1 MLSGSWR
8 SPSRRIL
15 AVAISFCALAVTL
28 YGFISGADRLRDFA
42 GYYTAARAL
51 TEGHP
56 TVNLYDDL
64 WFHQALVRYGIDEP
78 TIVMYVNP
86 PAIALLVMPLVP
98 FPPFT
103 AKLLWNIISLL
114 AVLAGWRVLLP
125 VVNMSPRE
133 WRSIVLLGCI
143 LTSTPFLRNL
153 QLGQVYTLLFLLFA
167 VLSRAYLA
175 ARPAVTGLALAGS
188 MTLKLYGW
196 VFPVLFLFGK
206 KWRFLAWSVL
216 LPGALLAVCVLLF
229 GAEAYRAQ
237 WDRIASM
244 SGAADTAS
252 LALRSVVAP
261 LSRLFVFH
269 PQWNPGAVTH
279 LPLIPIVLPPILLFT
294 ALWMTFQKTSAD
306 PLTALA
312 AVLVLSVVFT
322 PLAADHHY
330 VLLWIPAAILLTR
343 PTGIHP
349 AVAAAVL
356 FLTFGWLPSP
366 PPGILQ
372 GWGVLLAYSRL
383 YGAIALWWLLLRT
396 NRPAALIPH

>member
-1 MLSGSWR
+1 MPSGLWR
-8 SPSRRIL
+8 PPSRRIL
-15 AVAISFCALAVTL
+15 TVVIFFCALAVTL
-28 YGFISGADRLRDFA
+28 YGFISGEDRLRDFA

-51 TEGHP
+51 ADGHP
-56 TVNLYDDL
+56 AVNLYDDV
-64 WFHQALVRYGIDEP
+64 WFRQAVVRYGIDEP

-86 PAIALLVMPLVP
+86 PAIAVLVIPLVS

-114 AVLAGWRVLLP
+114 AVFAGWRVLLP

-133 WRSIVLLGCI
+133 WRSLVLLGCI
-143 LTSTPFLRNL
+143 LASTPFLRNL
-153 QLGQVYTLLFLLFA
+153 QLGQVYTFLFLLFA

-206 KWRFLAWSVL
+206 KWRFLAWSVS
-216 LPGALLAVCVLLF
+216 LPAALLAVCVLLF

-237 WDRIASM
+237 WDRITSM

-261 LSRLFVFH
+261 LSRLFVLH
-269 PQWNPGAVTH
+269 PQWNPGAVVH
-279 LPLIPIVLPPILLFT
+279 LPLIPIVLPPILLFA

-356 FLTFGWLPSP
+356 FLTFGWLPSLP
-366 PPGILQ
+366 SGILE
-372 GWGVLLAYSRL
+372 GWGALLAYWRL
-383 YGAIALWWLLLRT
+383 YGAIALWLLLLRT
-396 NRPAALIPH
+396 SRPAAPIPH